1 MHLSQI
7 YFLFHKVKTKSS
19 FVFKVSPSI
28 KVFFPNSHSKTKNK
42 VYLLYT
48 MLKHSYSPCHNV
60 KIVTPLH
67 GYNVK
72 INIVIPL
79 LAMLKHLQYWNNEQ
93 I

>member
-1 MHLSQI
+1 
-7 YFLFHKVKTKSS
+7 
-19 FVFKVSPSI
+19 
-28 KVFFPNSHSKTKNK
+28 
-42 VYLLYT
+42 

-72 INIVIPL
+72 INKVIPL

-93 I
+93 N